1 MSISDSW
8 KARTYDDFV
17 AWRDEHH
24 DQRVTVGD
32 AMRYFTA
39 TSLETI
45 LQWWERDRAE
55 QDAQ

>member
-1 MSISDSW
+1 MSISENW
-8 KARTYDDFV
+8 KAHTYDDFV

-24 DQRVTVGD
+24 DQHVTVGD

-39 TSLETI
+39 TSLEMI
-45 LQWWERDRAE
+45 LQWWTRDQAE